1 MAKYKYTALD
11 KNHEKVEGMIDA
23 VNHAQA
29 TEMLG
34 KQGIRPLVLKEYTVG
49 NGKGGLDFLSK
60 FQKRVSLKDMVIFT
74 RQMATM
80 ISAGVP
86 IVRSLQTMA
95 NQTENKYFREVITD
109 IMHSV
114 EGGMLLSE
122 AMAAYPRVFSEIF
135 VNMIKSGEAAGILD
149 KVLLRLALQVEKDA
163 SIRKK
168 LRSASAYPLVLLGIT
183 ALAFFIIMIVIMPK
197 IGGILNDLSDG
208 QAKLPPITV
217 AMLAISTF
225 MRHYFILVF
234 IGMIGLGYGFMR
246 YIRTVKGR
254 LLWHG
259 LLLRT
264 PIVKTFISKVAVA
277 RFARTFASLMGAGVG
292 LLNAIQ
298 VTSGAIGNDVIANE
312 LRAAADEVRAGK
324 QLSTILAKSKHFPM
338 IVPQMLAVGEETGQ
352 IDKVLV
358 KVADFYEEEVDT
370 MIDSLA
376 SIIEPLMIV
385 ILGGMVGLIAISVM
399 GPIASLSSKVGG

>member
-29 TEMLG
+29 TEMLS
-34 KQGIRPLVLKEYTVG
+34 KQGIRPLVLKEYKIGG
-49 NGKGGLDFLSK
+49 NNRGLAILSNFK
-60 FQKRVSLKDMVIFT
+60 KRVSLKDMVIFT
-74 RQMATM
+74 RQMSTM

-86 IVRSLQTMA
+86 IVKSLQTMA

-122 AMAAYPRVFSEIF
+122 AMSSYPKVFSDIF

-149 KVLLRLALQVEKDA
+149 KVLMRLALQVEKDA

-183 ALAFFIIMIVIMPK
+183 ILAFFIIMIIIMPK
-197 IGGILNDLSDG
+197 IGGIINDLSDG
-208 QAKLPPITV
+208 QAKLPPLTI

-225 MRHYFILVF
+225 MQRYIVLVLL
-234 IGMIGLGYGFMR
+234 GMVALGYGFMR
-246 YIRTVKGR
+246 YIHTVKGR
-254 LLWHG
+254 LFWHG

-264 PIVKTFISKVAVA
+264 PIVKTFVSKVAVA

-370 MIDSLA
+370 MIDGLA

-399 GPIASLSSKVGG
+399 GPIASLSSKVGN

>member
-29 TEMLG
+29 TEMLS
-34 KQGIRPLVLKEYTVG
+34 KQGVRPLILKEYSAKG
-49 NGKGGLDFLSK
+49 SGGGLAFLSNFK
-60 FQKRVSLKDMVIFT
+60 KRVSLKDMVIFT
-74 RQMATM
+74 RQMSTM

-122 AMAAYPRVFSEIF
+122 SMSSYPRVFSETFI
-135 VNMIKSGEAAGILD
+135 NMIKSGEAAGILD
-149 KVLLRLALQVEKDA
+149 KVLMRLALQVEKDA
-163 SIRKK
+163 TIRKK
-168 LRSASAYPLVLLGIT
+168 LRSASAYPLVLLAIT

-197 IGGILNDLSDG
+197 IGGILFDLSDG
-208 QAKLPPITV
+208 KAKLPAITV
-217 AMLAISTF
+217 AMLTISNF
-225 MRHYFILVF
+225 MRRYFVFVIL
-234 IGMIGLGYGFMR
+234 GMVAAGYGFI
-246 YIRTVKGR
+246 YYVRTPKGR
-254 LLWHG
+254 LKWHG
-259 LLLRT
+259 LLLRI
-264 PIVKTFISKVAVA
+264 PVVKTFISKVAVA

-312 LRAAADEVRAGK
+312 LRAASDEVRSGK

-399 GPIASLSSKVGG
+399 GPIATLSSKIGN

>member
-1 MAKYKYTALD
+1 
-11 KNHEKVEGMIDA
+11 MIDA
-23 VNHAQA
+23 VNHGQA
-29 TEMLG
+29 MEALS
-34 KQGIRPLVLKEYTVG
+34 KQGVRPLNLKEYTAGGGGRFALLG
-49 NGKGGLDFLSK
+49 NFGKK
-60 FQKRVSLKDMVIFT
+60 VSLKDMVIFT
-74 RQMATM
+74 RQMSTM

-122 AMAAYPRVFSEIF
+122 AMSKYPRVFSEIF
-135 VNMIKSGEAAGILD
+135 VNMIKSGETAGILD

-168 LRSASAYPLVLLGIT
+168 LRSASAYPTVLLVIT
-183 ALAFFIIMIVIMPK
+183 VLAFFIIMIVIMPK
-197 IGGILNDLSDG
+197 IGTILHDLSDG
-208 QAKLPPITV
+208 KAKLPPLTQ
-217 AMLAISTF
+217 AMLVISSF
-225 MRHYFILVF
+225 MQHYFVF
-234 IGMIGLGYGFMR
+234 VAIGLGAVIYGFVY
-246 YIRTVKGR
+246 YIRTPKGR
-254 LLWHG
+254 LKWHG
-259 LLLRT
+259 LLLRI
-264 PIVKTFISKVAVA
+264 PVVKTFISKVAVA

-292 LLNAIQ
+292 MLSAIQ

-324 QLSTILAKSKHFPM
+324 QLSTILSKSKHFPM

-352 IDKVLV
+352 VDKVLV

-370 MIDSLA
+370 MIDGLA
-376 SIIEPLMIV
+376 SIIEPIMIV
-385 ILGGMVGLIAISVM
+385 FLGSMVGLIAISVM
-399 GPIASLSSKVGG
+399 GPIASLSNNIGG